1 MYNRTYSEA
10 RYFIYRYLNN
20 CQNFYGT
27 NNLDIFKFY
36 IFLRLSST
44 KAVAFG
50 IKDIPFN
57 QKKARLFLKNCF
69 DIISITDT

>member
-20 CQNFYGT
+20 CHNFYGT

-36 IFLRLSST
+36 IFLRLIST

-50 IKDIPFN
+50 IKDIPSN
-57 QKKARLFLKNCF
+57 LKKHCCLLKIASILFR
-69 DIISITDT
+69 